1 MNAPHQQ
8 GGELLG
14 KKENR
19 GGSET
24 RESGAASWDTV
35 DDLFDKSWV
44 GTAAIQQAARMQWL
58 ERELNELRGR
68 VQQQEQGASLGAGP
82 QSTEEP
88 VSHCPMKQSR
98 LHQCRKLGM
107 KRVWMMV

>member
-1 MNAPHQQ
+1 MALFNNTIYVDLKNVNAPHQQ

-35 DDLFDKSWV
+35 DDLFDKIVGGNSGNSTSSENAMV
-44 GTAAIQQAARMQWL
+44 GT
-58 ERELNELRGR
+58 
-68 VQQQEQGASLGAGP
+68 
-82 QSTEEP
+82 
-88 VSHCPMKQSR
+88 
-98 LHQCRKLGM
+98 
-107 KRVWMMV
+107 